1 MKNIF
6 LSFIGLLSFTIS
18 QSQSVGIGTPTPHA
32 SAQLEINAANKGL
45 LIPRMA
51 QANRPASPATGLL
64 IYQNNNN
71 PGFYYYNGTD
81 WKGLGGPW
89 LENGNKIYNSNTG
102 FVGVGTNNPNYS
114 FQVHHNGEGGIN
126 DASIQLTNNWSGSG
140 LNDGLRIRMYNEDDV
155 SISNRENG
163 DFAIVTNSGVTGA
176 VGVPMI
182 WLKPT
187 GAIGIGTSAP
197 TAQLEVAGQVKI
209 TGGSPGAGKVLTS
222 DANGLA
228 AWTAPASSSKWISN
242 GNNIYNANSGRV
254 GIGISSPAANLHVND
269 GADGSLLITND
280 FTGYTLLDGLRIR
293 MNSLNGS
300 IQNSESGDLFFQ
312 TNQGGAGEYGTPSIW
327 IKATGAIGIGTS
339 TPGAK
344 LEISGIGPLQPAL
357 NINNGF
363 MKVSGANKT
372 AFTVT
377 GTAENSSGHL
387 LTLSY
392 ANQSPTDILIVTH
405 NYNPGGVGGTY
416 HNSAIGVYW
425 AANAWIIYSEDT
437 TTPMLGKGFNVLVI
451 KQ

>member
-6 LSFIGLLSFTIS
+6 LSFFGLLSFTIS
-18 QSQSVGIGTPTPHA
+18 QSQSVGIGTPTPHS
-32 SAQLEINAANKGL
+32 SAQLEISAANKGL

-51 QANRPASPATGLL
+51 LANRPASPATGLL

-71 PGFYYYNGTD
+71 PGFYFYNGTD
-81 WKGLGGPW
+81 WKGLGGLW
-89 LENGNKIYNSNTG
+89 LENGNKIYNSNAG
-102 FVGVGTNNPNYS
+102 FVGVGTNNPNHPLH
-114 FQVHHNGEGGIN
+114 VHDANST
-126 DASIQLTNNWSGSG
+126 DASIQLTNSWSGSG

-163 DFAIVTNSGVTGA
+163 DLAIVTNSGAAGA

-222 DANGLA
+222 NADGLA
-228 AWTAPASSSKWISN
+228 TWAPPASSSKWISN
-242 GNNIYNANSGRV
+242 GNNIYNGNSGRV

-269 GADGSLLITND
+269 GVDGSLLITND

-293 MNSLNGS
+293 MNSLTGS

-377 GTAENSSGHL
+377 GTAANSATYYLYPG
-387 LTLSY
+387 Y
-392 ANQSPTDILIVTH
+392 ANQSASDILIVTH
-405 NYNPGGVGGTY
+405 NYNPPGVGGTY
-416 HNSAIGVYW
+416 HNVPVGVYW
-425 AANAWIIYSEDT
+425 DGLQWTIYSEDT
-437 TTPMLGKGFNVLVI
+437 VTPMLGKSFNVLVV